1 MSPGVCSKPA
11 GMRLEDFDYHLPEK
25 LVAQHALPDRA
36 ASRLLVVDRDSAGE
50 EAVGEHAVFRDLPR
64 FLDARDLVVVNRSR
78 VIPARVL
85 LRRESG
91 GHVELLYLRRRG
103 GDEFDAWVKPAGRLK
118 PGELLTGGDDRFG
131 FRFVARSRDREAI
144 IRFEAMAG
152 AEVTLE
158 AALESI
164 GHVPLPPY
172 IRRSDEPGD
181 RDRYQTVYARESG
194 SVAAPTAGLHF
205 DDGLMARLREQ
216 GTEIVPLVLHVGPGT
231 FSPLDDDEV
240 EANTLHP
247 ESFEIPAGT
256 IEAIRR
262 TRAGGGRI
270 VAVGTTVTRALESA
284 GAMGWFDVP
293 PPPHG
298 RAADTSLFI
307 YPGYPFGFV
316 DRLVTNFHL
325 PRSSLLLLVAAF
337 LGSGRT
343 MASYRLAV
351 EESYRFY
358 SYGDAML
365 IL

>member
-1 MSPGVCSKPA
+1 M
-11 GMRLEDFDYHLPEK
+11 
-25 LVAQHALPDRA
+25 
-36 ASRLLVVDRDSAGE
+36 
-50 EAVGEHAVFRDLPR
+50 
-64 FLDARDLVVVNRSR
+64 
-78 VIPARVL
+78 
-85 LRRESG
+85 
-91 GHVELLYLRRRG
+91 
-103 GDEFDAWVKPAGRLK
+103 
-118 PGELLTGGDDRFG
+118 TGGDDRFG